1 MNKDIDINVVAI
13 NVRNIELCGTCLCCV
28 VVNDKT
34 IARVA
39 SCYACFDFVIVK
51 AS

>member
-1 MNKDIDINVVAI
+1 MNENVYINVIAI
-13 NVRNIELCGTCLCCV
+13 NVRNIELCGTCLRCV
-28 VVNDKT
+28 VVNNKA

-39 SCYACFDFVIVK
+39 SCYACFNLVIVK